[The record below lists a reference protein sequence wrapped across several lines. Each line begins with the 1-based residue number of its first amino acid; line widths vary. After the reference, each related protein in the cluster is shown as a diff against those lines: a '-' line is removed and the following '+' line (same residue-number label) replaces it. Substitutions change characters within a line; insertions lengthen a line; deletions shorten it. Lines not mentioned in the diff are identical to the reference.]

1 MLHKRDPLT
10 SYLSYVS
17 KLDWLNVVE
26 AMKQQC
32 GVIATSLIQECERCF
47 RAQNI
52 MNATRVIYP
61 QS

>member
-32 GVIATSLIQECERCF
+32 GVIAIGFIQECERRF
-47 RAQNI
+47 RAQDI